1 MPSKQEPLQAGT
13 KPKVA
18 SMMNR
23 NVLHI
28 DRDAIGAV
36 PKQEFADVM
45 SRMAAT
51 VSVVTARDAGEAH
64 GRTVTAVLSLSAEPP
79 MVLVSVKSDS
89 ALATAILSDG
99 GFSLAMLA
107 EGQEMIGD
115 GFAGK
120 IPHGHRF
127 LIGVWGEWPSGRPHL
142 FGASAAI
149 DCELAGSVPMADHTL
164 FAGLVTNT
172 DLPLHS
178 RPLLWARRNYRA
190 LRHDA
195 DL

>member
-1 MPSKQEPLQAGT
+1 
-13 KPKVA
+13 
-18 SMMNR
+18 MMNR

-36 PKQEFADVM
+36 SRQQFADAM

-51 VSVVTARDAGEAH
+51 VSVVTARDAGQSH
-64 GRTVTAVLSLSAEPP
+64 GRTVTAVLSVSAEPP
-79 MVLVSVKSDS
+79 IVLVSVKSDS
-89 ALATAILSDG
+89 ALATAIMADG

-107 EGQEMIGD
+107 EGQDMIGD
-115 GFAGK
+115 AFAGRV
-120 IPHGHRF
+120 PHAQRF
-127 LIGVWGEWPSGRPHL
+127 LIGVWGEWPSGRPLL
-142 FGASAAI
+142 FGAAAAI

-164 FAGLVTNT
+164 FAGLVTDT

-178 RPLLWARRNYRA
+178 RPLLWARRSYQS
-190 LRHDA
+190 LRHDT

>member
-1 MPSKQEPLQAGT
+1 
-13 KPKVA
+13 
-18 SMMNR
+18 MMNR
-23 NVLHI
+23 NVLHV

-36 PKQEFADVM
+36 SKREFADAM

-51 VSVVTARDAGEAH
+51 VSVVTACDAGEAH

-89 ALATAILSDG
+89 ALATAILSNG

-115 GFAGK
+115 AFAGK
-120 IPHGHRF
+120 VPHAQRF
-127 LIGVWGEWPSGRPHL
+127 LIGVWGEWPSGRPRL

>member
-1 MPSKQEPLQAGT
+1 
-13 KPKVA
+13 
-18 SMMNR
+18 MMNR

-36 PKQEFADVM
+36 SKREFADAM

-51 VSVVTARDAGEAH
+51 VSVVTACDAGEAH

-115 GFAGK
+115 AFAGK
-120 IPHGHRF
+120 VPHAQRF
-127 LIGVWGEWPSGRPHL
+127 LIGVWSE
-142 FGASAAI
+142 
-149 DCELAGSVPMADHTL
+149 
-164 FAGLVTNT
+164 
-172 DLPLHS
+172 
-178 RPLLWARRNYRA
+178 
-190 LRHDA
+190 
-195 DL
+195 

>member
-1 MPSKQEPLQAGT
+1 
-13 KPKVA
+13 
-18 SMMNR
+18 
-23 NVLHI
+23 
-28 DRDAIGAV
+28 
-36 PKQEFADVM
+36 M
-45 SRMAAT
+45 SRMAST
-51 VSVVTARDAGEAH
+51 VSVVTACDAGEAH

-89 ALATAILSDG
+89 ALATAIMADG

-115 GFAGK
+115 AFAGK
-120 IPHGHRF
+120 VQHAQRF
-127 LIGVWGEWPSGRPHL
+127 LIGVWGMAVWQAASLWR
-142 FGASAAI
+142 FGCHRLRIGGQRSNG
-149 DCELAGSVPMADHTL
+149 GSHA
-164 FAGLVTNT
+164 FAGLVTDT

-190 LRHDA
+190 LRHDT

>member
-1 MPSKQEPLQAGT
+1 
-13 KPKVA
+13 
-18 SMMNR
+18 MMNG

-36 PKQEFADVM
+36 SKQEFANMM

-51 VSVVTARDAGEAH
+51 VSVVTACDAGEAH
-64 GRTVTAVLSLSAEPP
+64 GRTMTAVLSLSAEPP

-89 ALATAILSDG
+89 ALATAIMADG

-115 GFAGK
+115 AFAGK
-120 IPHGHRF
+120 ISHSQRF
-127 LIGVWGEWPSGRPHL
+127 LIGVWGEWSSGRPHL
-142 FGASAAI
+142 FGAAAAI
-149 DCELAGSVPMADHTL
+149 DCELGGCIPMADHTL
-164 FAGLVTNT
+164 FAGLVTDT

-178 RPLLWARRNYRA
+178 RPLLWAGRNYRA
-190 LRHDA
+190 LRHDP

>member
-1 MPSKQEPLQAGT
+1 
-13 KPKVA
+13 
-18 SMMNR
+18 MMNR

-36 PKQEFADVM
+36 SKREFADAM

-51 VSVVTARDAGEAH
+51 VSVLTSCDAGEAH

-115 GFAGK
+115 AFAGK
-120 IPHGHRF
+120 VPPRRDFSLVCGANGRLGDRVFSGLRLPLTANWRATFQWRITRF
-127 LIGVWGEWPSGRPHL
+127 LPGW
-142 FGASAAI
+142 
-149 DCELAGSVPMADHTL
+149 
-164 FAGLVTNT
+164 
-172 DLPLHS
+172 
-178 RPLLWARRNYRA
+178 
-190 LRHDA
+190 
-195 DL
+195 